1 MKKLLAL
8 GAATS
13 ALALAGLA
21 GPASASPPTTPNGYI
36 GACNMLLDPT
46 MLTVAMMKDGG
57 FSSPGSVGMFTATGV
72 TSGDPLC
79 GLGG

>member
-1 MKKLLAL
+1 MKKLVAL
-8 GAATS
+8 VGATAAI
-13 ALALAGLA
+13 ALSGMAGA
-21 GPASASPPTTPNGYI
+21 ASASPSTTPNGYI

-46 MLTVAMMKDGG
+46 MLTVAMAKDGG
-57 FSSPGSVGMFTATGV
+57 FSSPGSVGMFTATGI